1 MSKPHIFVIED
12 DQLMAECLCR
22 AYPAAQYQI
31 FHDAI
36 SAMAAFDTT
45 LPNLILLDVLLNGP
59 DGFTFLNELASYTD
73 TACIP
78 IIVVT
83 SLNLSASE
91 LSPYGVQAVLS
102 KETMTPAALQAAIHQ
117 ALTQPSKP

>member
-1 MSKPHIFVIED
+1 MPKPRIFVIED

-22 AYPAAQYQI
+22 AYPAAHYQI

-36 SAMAAFDTT
+36 SAMTALDAV
-45 LPNLILLDVLLNGP
+45 LPDLILLDVLLNGP

-73 TACIP
+73 TARIP

-83 SLNLSASE
+83 SLDLSAAE
-91 LSPYGVQAVLS
+91 LAPYGVRAALT
-102 KETMTPAALQAAIHQ
+102 KETMTPADLQAAIHQ
-117 ALTQPSKP
+117 ALTQPSES